1 MFFFHHSFHFSLVC
15 CWVWELPKECWWCYR
30 SSDQDVR
37 VLEDCQQ
44 TDNVEY
50 GTELILPVKLFTAFS
65 PTTMSRLHAICQT
78 PTLTEP
84 VKNKRRVLQ
93 LVQRKKEMNGTKI
106 SVREPMDARVFDTR
120 HDINIRLFIRVATW
134 HAWMGLYSSAA
145 QGRKRRTCRSKW

>member
-1 MFFFHHSFHFSLVC
+1 M
-15 CWVWELPKECWWCYR
+15 
-30 SSDQDVR
+30 R

-84 VKNKRRVLQ
+84 VKKKKGTQKASPPICSEKERDERDKDKRS
-93 LVQRKKEMNGTKI
+93 GTDGRACI
-106 SVREPMDARVFDTR
+106 
-120 HDINIRLFIRVATW
+120 W
-134 HAWMGLYSSAA
+134 H
-145 QGRKRRTCRSKW
+145 TP